1 MAKRTK
7 FNKLFIGVIFT
18 LFVTTLFAQK
28 PRTISG
34 TLVDAA
40 GNGIVKTTVL
50 LLVEDGTEAQRTETS
65 KKRLGR
71 GGGNFEFKKVLPGNY
86 TLESDAGD
94 AGKLSSPVE
103 VSDKNVKLGDLQL
116 SSEAP
121 PPTAVTTEDTPEPTP
136 DSVEFT
142 PDPGKDYILNELSF
156 EIKKM
161 TAELKFL
168 NEELENLKALS
179 KMWVNPLAI
188 YSKEI
193 IMKNGSTVFGKVIY
207 QDEESLKVET
217 LLGYLIINRKD
228 VVRMVD
234 NVITEEQAEYVPEQ
248 VRDSYTPPP
257 MPKLA
262 EPQYTSSARGASKK
276 YSANCVLVG
285 NITEKKDV
293 QGNYVFNGE
302 LKNIGG
308 RRADFVKVDFVFRKN
323 WSGETKTLTTFV
335 RGGYYTFDS
344 GITTDATL
352 LPGAT
357 GAFEL
362 YVPHDF
368 GSFIGYSYVIDWEEY
383 E

>member
-50 LLVEDGTEAQRTETS
+50 LLGEDGTEVQRTETS

-94 AGKLSSPVE
+94 AGKLSSPDE

-121 PPTAVTTEDTPEPTP
+121 PPTAVTTADTPDPTP

-156 EIKKM
+156 EI
-161 TAELKFL
+161 
-168 NEELENLKALS
+168 
-179 KMWVNPLAI
+179 
-188 YSKEI
+188 
-193 IMKNGSTVFGKVIY
+193 
-207 QDEESLKVET
+207 
-217 LLGYLIINRKD
+217 
-228 VVRMVD
+228 
-234 NVITEEQAEYVPEQ
+234 
-248 VRDSYTPPP
+248 
-257 MPKLA
+257 
-262 EPQYTSSARGASKK
+262 
-276 YSANCVLVG
+276 
-285 NITEKKDV
+285 
-293 QGNYVFNGE
+293 
-302 LKNIGG
+302 
-308 RRADFVKVDFVFRKN
+308 
-323 WSGETKTLTTFV
+323 
-335 RGGYYTFDS
+335 
-344 GITTDATL
+344 
-352 LPGAT
+352 
-357 GAFEL
+357 
-362 YVPHDF
+362 
-368 GSFIGYSYVIDWEEY
+368 
-383 E
+383 